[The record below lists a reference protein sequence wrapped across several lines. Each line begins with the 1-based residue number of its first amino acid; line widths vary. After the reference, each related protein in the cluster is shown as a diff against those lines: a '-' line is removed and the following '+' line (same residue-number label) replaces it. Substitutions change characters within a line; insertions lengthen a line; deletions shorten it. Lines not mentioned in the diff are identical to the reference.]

1 MAETISLAAEVRT
14 AVGRGV
20 KALRRSGKT
29 PAIIYGR
36 HTAPLP
42 IQVETRV
49 LANTLR
55 KAGRNTLISLQV
67 DGEAQPRMVL
77 TREVQRDPIKRSL
90 LHVDFYEVSLTE
102 TITASLRIIVVGEPE
117 DVKSGAGVL
126 IQERDTLEIECLPQD
141 LIESVTIDVSKMKID
156 DAVRVKDIIVPPGI
170 RFLED
175 PELEVL
181 RVTRFTEA
189 AVEEAAAVEPGEVE
203 VIERGKKEEAEE
215 EEG

>member
-20 KALRRSGKT
+20 KALRRGGKT

-36 HTAPLP
+36 HTTPLP
-42 IQVETRV
+42 IQIETRT

-55 KAGRNTLISLQV
+55 KAGRNTLIALQV
-67 DGEAQPRMVL
+67 AGETQPRMVL
-77 TREVQRDPIKRSL
+77 TREVQRDPIRRDL

-102 TITASLRIIVVGEPE
+102 TITASLRIVVVGEPE

-126 IQERDTLEIECLPQD
+126 IQERDALEIECLPQD
-141 LIESVTIDVSKMKID
+141 LIESVTIDVSQMKID
-156 DAVRVKDIIVPPGI
+156 DVVRVKDIIVPPGI

-175 PELEVL
+175 PDLEVL

-189 AVEEAAAVEPGEVE
+189 TVEETVTEPGEVE